1 MPHLDTACIFVSH
14 VNLFVQVF
22 MKDVIHAA
30 PQTPL
35 YTRASNAPSRIT
47 IMEMAHT
54 TFSLLKAPKNTIKT
68 LW

>member
-1 MPHLDTACIFVSH
+1 MPHLDVSCSFVSH

-35 YTRASNAPSRIT
+35 YTRASNEPSRIT
-47 IMEMAHT
+47 IMQKT
-54 TFSLLKAPKNTIKT
+54 WLKAPTCAFTFKTIKM
-68 LW
+68 LC

>member
-1 MPHLDTACIFVSH
+1 MPMFEVTAKRFKQNINELFNMLHQDAACIFVSH

-35 YTRASNAPSRIT
+35 
-47 IMEMAHT
+47 HT
-54 TFSLLKAPKNTIKT
+54 WDT
-68 LW
+68 